1 MRFTY
6 LLNGD
11 ARQLR
16 DLRVNLEAWM
26 NPAAPDVDD
35 LVIVTNELAANAL
48 SYGKAPILVTVAHRE
63 RELRIQVTQQT
74 ASTSPTR
81 PYPHLVHGHQG
92 QGRGLV
98 LVNALARDWG
108 WSQSEQQLVVWAVL
122 ALPGNLSQ

>member
-1 MRFTY
+1 
-6 LLNGD
+6 
-11 ARQLR
+11 
-16 DLRVNLEAWM
+16 M

-35 LVIVTNELAANAL
+35 LLIVTNELAANAL
-48 SYGKAPILVTVAHRE
+48 SYGQAPILVTVVHRE
-63 RELRIQVTQQT
+63 RELRIQVTQQA

-81 PYPHLVHGHQG
+81 LYPHLVHGHQG